1 MSATKQFNIPKEL
14 VWRAYQLVKANR
26 GSAGVDQQ
34 SLESFALK
42 LKDNLYKIWNRMSSG
57 SYMPPSVKA
66 VAIPKKSGGVRVLGV
81 PTVADR
87 IAQMVVKLVF
97 EPQVEQ
103 IFLPDSYGYR
113 PGKSALD
120 AIGVTRERC
129 RQWNWVIE
137 FDIVGL
143 FDNIPHDLLLK
154 AVQKHTSMKWVLLY
168 IERWLR
174 TPMEYPDGRL
184 EKRTCG
190 TPQGGVISPV
200 LANLFMHYAFDAW
213 MTRTHANNP
222 WCRYADD
229 GLIHCVSKSQTM
241 AIKASLQRRLAE
253 CGVEMHPDK
262 TQIIYCKD
270 DRRKGKYPQTQFD
283 FLGYTFRPRVVRL
296 SRPTRFFVSFNPA
309 VSEAASK
316 SMRAHVR
323 RSEIRNRTNLSLEEI
338 ARGFNP
344 TLRGWLNYYGRY
356 RRSELYPVL
365 RHFNLTLVAWAM
377 AKYKRFRR
385 CKTSASRW
393 LIDISKRDPSLFAHW
408 QAGMVGSFI

>member
-1 MSATKQFNIPKEL
+1 MSTTKQFNIPKEL
-14 VWRAYQLVKANR
+14 VWRAYQLVRANR

-34 SLESFALK
+34 SLEAFELK
-42 LKDNLYKIWNRMSSG
+42 LKDNLYKIWNRMASG
-57 SYMPPSVKA
+57 SYMPPPVKA
-66 VAIPKKSGGVRVLGV
+66 VPIPKKSGGVRVLGV

-97 EPQVEQ
+97 EPHLERT
-103 IFLPDSYGYR
+103 FLPDSYGYR
-113 PGKSALD
+113 SGKSALD
-120 AIGVTRERC
+120 AVGITRERC
-129 RQWNWVIE
+129 RRWNWVLE

-143 FDNIPHDLLLK
+143 FDNISHDLLLK
-154 AVQKHTSMKWVLLY
+154 AVRKHTSVTWIVLY

-174 TPMEYPDGRL
+174 VPMAYPGGRL
-184 EKRTCG
+184 EERTRG

-200 LANLFMHYAFDAW
+200 LANLFMHYAFDVW
-213 MTRTHANNP
+213 MSRTHMSNP

-229 GLIHCVSKSQTM
+229 GLVHCVSEDQ
-241 AIKASLQRRLAE
+241 AEALKASLACRLAA
-253 CGVEMHPDK
+253 CGLEMHPDK
-262 TQIIYCKD
+262 TEIVYCKD
-270 DRRKGKYPQTQFD
+270 DRRKGTYPRTRFD

-296 SRPTRFFVSFNPA
+296 SRPIRFFVSFNPA
-309 VSEAASK
+309 VSKAALK

-323 RSEIRNRTNLSLEEI
+323 RSAIRNRTNLSLEDI

-377 AKYKRFRR
+377 AKFKRFRR
-385 CKTSASRW
+385 RKIQASRW
-393 LIDISKRDPSLFAHW
+393 LMKISKRNPELFAHW
-408 QAGMVGSFI
+408 QSGMAGSFI